1 MTSRRL
7 ALLVLVLAIAAG
19 AVVLALHG
27 SRKTSVAAVHLDA
40 GLKGPFNFVAYG
52 DARFHDPA
60 DTAAANATVR
70 VALVQAIADVNPAFV
85 CFSGD
90 LVFNGFDE
98 NDWKIWDSETSPWR
112 EKKIPVYPSLG
123 NHEFRGNLRTAMGNY
138 FKRFPDLK
146 GSHYYSV
153 RAANTLLLALDSSQ
167 EEVIGPQGEWL
178 IKQLDQV
185 PSDVN
190 FVFLMLHHPLYT
202 SSSES
207 GQFPGGHPARSWEQA
222 LAKLLEDR
230 QAHAP
235 YRIAVFSGHV
245 HNYERHEHGGV
256 TYFVSGGGGAR
267 PVLIP
272 RAKSDLY
279 QSSEV
284 NFHYLFVQVNGQRS
298 TITMNRVD
306 MSSGK
311 AVWMQPDK
319 VTIAAPGAA
328 AAAGA
333 GGP

>member
-1 MTSRRL
+1 MSSRRI
-7 ALLVLVLAIAAG
+7 ALIVLVLVIAVGAIAF
-19 AVVLALHG
+19 VFHRVR
-27 SRKTSVAAVHLDA
+27 SDPDAAVDLHADV
-40 GLKGPFNFVAYG
+40 KGPFSFVAYG

-60 DTAAANATVR
+60 DTAAANAGVR
-70 VALVQAIADVNPAFV
+70 AALVQAIADVNPAFI

-90 LVFNGFDE
+90 LVFNGSDE
-98 NDWKIWDSETSPWR
+98 NDWKIWDSETRPWQ

-123 NHEFRGNLRTAMGNY
+123 NHEFRGSLQTAMGNY
-138 FKRFPDLK
+138 FHRFPELR

-167 EEVIGPQGEWL
+167 EQVRGPQGEWL
-178 IKQLDQV
+178 GHQLDHV

-202 SSSES
+202 SSSER
-207 GQFPGGHPARSWEQA
+207 GQYPGGHAARAWEQA

-267 PVLIP
+267 PVIVE
-272 RAKSDLY
+272 RTASDLY
-279 QSSEV
+279 QSKDV
-284 NFHYLFVQVNGQRS
+284 NFHYLFVQVNDQRA
-298 TITMNRVD
+298 TIIMNRVD
-306 MSSGK
+306 LSSGK
-311 AVWMQPDK
+311 AVWTQPDK
-319 VTIAAPGAA
+319 VTIAVPGAA
-328 AAAGA
+328 AAQAAGR
-333 GGP
+333 